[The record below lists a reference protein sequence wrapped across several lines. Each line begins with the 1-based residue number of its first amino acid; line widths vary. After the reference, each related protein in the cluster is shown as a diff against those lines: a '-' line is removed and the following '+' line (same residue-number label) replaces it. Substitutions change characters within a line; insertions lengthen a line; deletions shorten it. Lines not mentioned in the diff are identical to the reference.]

1 MVRGLKYKQGQ
12 LSISK
17 SFLRFV
23 VIAMM
28 LSGAIAWAV
37 AAIPEGAIVAIG
49 RAETRGT
56 QVPQNATAEGGNVT
70 EVNITS
76 NSQTAVWQ
84 GFFGNV
90 NGSLVLEDASGD
102 TFYSWNLSNTSGEV
116 YASRNN
122 TIDFSAVAPVGNCS
136 LDNDV
141 TGFDFSDS
149 VNNTYLANNSQS
161 FAVGNIQFNVSQTC
175 GTNPYVTGSPQSVDF
190 FNAIL
195 VEDVTTNDSTIYV
208 ALIEPAGTAGYDGA
222 SYRYQLLVP
231 VNRST
236 GFTIYSFYAELN

>member
-1 MVRGLKYKQGQ
+1 MRR
-12 LSISK
+12 SIGII
-17 SFLRFV
+17 LL
-23 VIAMM
+23 IAMVV
-28 LSGAIAWAV
+28 GVAV
-37 AAIPEGAIVAIG
+37 AVTAIPEGAQVFIG

-56 QVPQNATAEGGNVT
+56 QVAQNATAEAGNVT

-76 NSQTAVWQ
+76 NSQTQAWQ
-84 GFFGNV
+84 GFFGDV

-122 TIDFSAVAPVGNCS
+122 TIDFSTVAVVADCG
-136 LDNDV
+136 LDNDI
-141 TGFDFSDS
+141 TGTDLSDS
-149 VNNTYLANNSQS
+149 ANNTYSANNSKF
-161 FAVGNIQFNVSQTC
+161 FAVGTIQINESQTC

-208 ALIEPAGTAGYDGA
+208 ALIEPAATAGYDGA

-231 VNRST
+231 VNRTS
-236 GFTIYSFYAELN
+236 GFSIYSFYAELG